1 MKIEHIRKTKDFR
14 EVFKDGK
21 KLKGK
26 VFSLH
31 VLNEAGSNAV
41 FTGVVA
47 AKKFAPRAVKRN
59 YIRRLVYT
67 AFREHAASFR
77 RGTRIIARLSHSVEG
92 IKKRPL
98 SKAIGKDIERLL
110 EQAGII

>member
-1 MKIEHIRKTKDFR
+1 MKIDRIRKTKDFQ

-26 VFSLH
+26 VFSLY
-31 VLNEAGSNAV
+31 VLNEAGSDAV
-41 FTGVVA
+41 FMGVVA

-59 YIRRLVYT
+59 YIRRLVYA
-67 AFREHAASFR
+67 AFREHGASFR
-77 RGTRIIARLSHSVEG
+77 RGIRVIARLSHDTGG

-98 SKAIGKDIERLL
+98 SKAIGKDIKRLL